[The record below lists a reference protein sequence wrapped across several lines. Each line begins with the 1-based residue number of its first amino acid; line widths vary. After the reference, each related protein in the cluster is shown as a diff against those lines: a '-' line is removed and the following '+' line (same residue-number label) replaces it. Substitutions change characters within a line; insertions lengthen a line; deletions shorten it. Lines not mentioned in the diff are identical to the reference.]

1 MKIWIIV
8 LSILFVVLRLVRQ
21 AFINYIK
28 NDKTERLKYYFTD
41 GTSLL
46 GIWVGLITIISD
58 LVAVADLT
66 LLLIYYL

>member
-1 MKIWIIV
+1 MKVWIIV
-8 LSILFVVLRLVRQ
+8 LSVLFVVLRLVRQ

-28 NDKTERLKYYFTD
+28 NDKMERLKYYFTD

-58 LVAVADLT
+58 LVAVADIT